1 MIIYGSTLSPFV
13 RKVVAIAVEKGVDF
27 HLEFSGLSGHSPEFL
42 AASPMR
48 KMPAIDDDGFT
59 LADSSAIAHYLD
71 ARYPEPRLI
80 PDDPRARGKAVW
92 FDEYADTV
100 LMPCGG
106 KMFFNRIV
114 APRFLGR
121 EGDEAAAATAERE
134 ELPPLLDY
142 LEALVPDP
150 GGYLVGE
157 TLTLA
162 DISVASVFVNF
173 RHAARELDESR
184 FTRTF
189 AYVDSI
195 LVRPSFAE
203 SIDREQAMLSQP
215 A

>member
-13 RKVVAIAVEKGVDF
+13 RKVVAICGEKGVDF
-27 HLEFSGLSGHSPEFL
+27 HLQPTGFPNASDEFR
-42 AASPMR
+42 AASPLG
-48 KMPAIDDDGFT
+48 KMPAIDDDGFL
-59 LADSSAIAHYLD
+59 LADSSAIAHYID
-71 ARYPEPRLI
+71 AKYPEPRLI
-80 PDDPRARGKAVW
+80 PDDPRDRGRAVW

-114 APRFLGR
+114 SPRFLGR

-162 DISVASVFVNF
+162 DISVATVFVNL

-184 FTRTF
+184 FKRTF

-195 LVRPSFAE
+195 LDRPSFAA
-203 SIDREQAMLSQP
+203 SIEREQAMLSQL